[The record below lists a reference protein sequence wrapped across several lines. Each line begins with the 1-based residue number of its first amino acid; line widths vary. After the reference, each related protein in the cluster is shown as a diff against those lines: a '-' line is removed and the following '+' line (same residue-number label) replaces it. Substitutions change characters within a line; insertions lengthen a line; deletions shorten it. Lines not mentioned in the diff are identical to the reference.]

1 MNQKT
6 MIKGKIHYVGVND
19 RNKHLF
25 EGLWPLPYG
34 VSYNSYLIDDE
45 TVALIDTVDAC
56 YFEVYLRKIKSIIG
70 ERPIQYLIIN
80 HMEPDH
86 SGSIRLIKQHYP
98 DIVIVGNKQTFG
110 MIEGYYGVTGE
121 QYVVKDDDFLA
132 LGHHK
137 LRFYLTPMV
146 HWPETMMTFDET
158 EGVLFSGDG
167 FGCFG
172 TLDGGFLDTRINTD
186 RYWDEMVRYYSNIV
200 GKYGSPVQ
208 KALQKLGGLHIT
220 TICSTHGPV
229 WTEYISKVIGI
240 YDKLSRYAADE
251 GVVIAY
257 GSMYGHTEQM
267 AEAIAAELSAQGIKN
282 IVMHNVSK
290 SNPSYIIADIFKYR
304 GLIIG
309 SPTYSNQ
316 IYPDIESLLSKILIR
331 EVKGRYLGYF
341 GSFTWAGAAVKR
353 MAEFELE
360 PFTKE
365 EAKEVIRTIEK
376 WQKKVYAEYGIHFI
390 HAGDEWYLLAEE
402 EVPEEERYDGYLQL
416 ENGVGMLRLLFN
428 EFEEGYAKLE
438 SGEHQEEISLA
449 TAKLAYPYLE
459 RMAKKMEEKYEGLKV
474 HTYCIRN
481 DFFGERITVS
491 GLITGQDLMKQLK
504 DQPLGSRL
512 LIPCNMLKMDEDI
525 FLDDFTLKEVSDTL
539 QVPIDIVKSSGQ
551 DLIDAILGVA
561 GPNPTD
567 IDENQMKDRRITTA

>member
-1 MNQKT
+1 MNPKT
-6 MIKGKIHYVGVND
+6 VIKGKIHYVGVND

-25 EGLWPLPYG
+25 EGMWPLPYG

-45 TVALIDTVDAC
+45 TVALIDTVDIC

-98 DIVIVGNKQTFG
+98 DIIIVGNKQTFG
-110 MIEGYYGVTGE
+110 MIEGFYGVTGE
-121 QYVVKDDDFLA
+121 QYMVKDEDFLA

-137 LRFYLTPMV
+137 LRFYMTPMV

-172 TLDGGFLDTRINTD
+172 TLDGGFLDTRMNLD
-186 RYWDEMVRYYSNIV
+186 KYWDEMVRYYSNIV

-208 KALQKLGGLHIT
+208 KALAKLGGLPIS

-229 WTEYISKVIGI
+229 WTDNIAKVIGI
-240 YDKLSRYAADE
+240 YDRLSRYAAEE
-251 GVVIAY
+251 GVVIVY
-257 GSMYGHTEQM
+257 GSMYGNTEQM
-267 AEAIAAELSAQGIKN
+267 TEAIAAELSVQGIKN

-316 IYPDIESLLSKILIR
+316 IYPEIESLLSKILVR

-341 GSFTWAGAAVKR
+341 GSFCWAGAAVKR
-353 MAEFELE
+353 MGEFAEKSKFEIVAADPVE
-360 PFTKE
+360 RSAEASGTVVIPFPGGSGSGTGSGTGGSDGTGE
-365 EAKEVIRTIEK
+365 TSDAGNSENDAAGNEGGNTSGNENTGSTDDVSGGSDSGSGSGSWSGSEVSVLLLLRKTICSFL
-376 WQKKVYAEYGIHFI
+376 H
-390 HAGDEWYLLAEE
+390 
-402 EVPEEERYDGYLQL
+402 
-416 ENGVGMLRLLFN
+416 RLLWMW
-428 EFEEGYAKLE
+428 L
-438 SGEHQEEISLA
+438 
-449 TAKLAYPYLE
+449 
-459 RMAKKMEEKYEGLKV
+459 R
-474 HTYCIRN
+474 IRWR
-481 DFFGERITVS
+481 DLRR
-491 GLITGQDLMKQLK
+491 LPGQW
-504 DQPLGSRL
+504 
-512 LIPCNMLKMDEDI
+512 
-525 FLDDFTLKEVSDTL
+525 
-539 QVPIDIVKSSGQ
+539 
-551 DLIDAILGVA
+551 
-561 GPNPTD
+561 
-567 IDENQMKDRRITTA
+567 